1 MKKLILL
8 LITTLYVQAT
18 VYAQEDYA
26 KVVFKSKIYEYKEVE
41 PRTAE
46 LGVNRDIIAQIVN
59 LLGDEFYND
68 VEKKEIVNKAWLALT
83 NPKMFDFV
91 YKDFAVKTIKNWG
104 YKNEKG
110 ELVLEPNPYLT
121 EWTISD
127 KEFPY
132 FQLALSKILE
142 YFDLIT
148 YGDDADGVKSSFT
161 ELKITKN
168 IKFQDPAADDWAYS
182 YLTRVNAELSKKGL
196 VALVTKGYYNIIV
209 CKLEQKQMLTDLF
222 KKLDWDFIQP

>member
-1 MKKLILL
+1 MKKLLLL
-8 LITTLYVQAT
+8 LITTLYVHIT

-26 KVVFKSKIYEYKEVE
+26 NVVFKSKIYAYKDVV
-41 PRTAE
+41 PRTTE
-46 LGVNRDIIAQIVN
+46 LGVNRDIIAKIID
-59 LLGDEFYND
+59 LLGADFYND
-68 VEKKEIVNKAWLALT
+68 VEKHEIVNKAWLALT

-142 YFDLIT
+142 YFKLIT
-148 YGDDADGVKSSFT
+148 YGDDAEGVKSSFN
-161 ELKITKN
+161 ELKITQN
-168 IKFQDPAADDWAYS
+168 LKFQDPTDDDWAYS
-182 YLTRVNAELSKKGL
+182 YLTRVNTELNKKGL

-209 CKLEQKQMLTDLF
+209 CKLEQKQTLTDLF
-222 KKLDWDFIQP
+222 KKLEWDFIQP